1 MSFEK
6 MKDTILNLQKEDY
19 GNFIK
24 ALISIE
30 KDIEKKEVLDELYD
44 KYMENDSM
52 GLIDENFDYL
62 IDMMIEEG
70 KI

>member
-30 KDIEKKEVLDELYD
+30 KD
-44 KYMENDSM
+44 N
-52 GLIDENFDYL
+52 
-62 IDMMIEEG
+62 
-70 KI
+70 

>member
-30 KDIEKKEVLDELYD
+30 KQIEKKEVLDELYYE
-44 KYMENDSM
+44 YMENDSM